1 MGAHLTLRQLAEMEK
16 KSMEKKKAYLSLSK
30 LSAAFS
36 GSQKSLVES
45 QIEGMMRRMLLFSAH
60 IQTFLT
66 SNFFPF
72 VAN

>member
-16 KSMEKKKAYLSLSK
+16 KSVEKKKAYLSLSK

-36 GSQKSLVES
+36 GSQKSLVEA

-60 IQTFLT
+60 IQKLF
-66 SNFFPF
+66 NFQFF
-72 VAN
+72 SLRG